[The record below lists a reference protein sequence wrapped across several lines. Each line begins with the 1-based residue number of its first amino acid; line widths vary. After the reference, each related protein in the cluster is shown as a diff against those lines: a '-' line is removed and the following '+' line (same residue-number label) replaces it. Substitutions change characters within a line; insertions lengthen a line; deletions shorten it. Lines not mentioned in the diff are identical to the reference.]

1 MRSVLASLPVLLL
14 AVGVLGSGGIGLPPG
29 EGSNGYNQ
37 GQAMEYI
44 RQQLQSQSQGQNS
57 GWMQRQIGVIEQNII
72 APYYAQSGHAPM
84 TIDSLQRA
92 SSAAQA
98 FFQYRFQ
105 ERRAKQDGVVSP
117 EEQGRLDQLRAA
129 FEAQVGELKGI
140 NPGLASVV
148 GNLPKT
154 GFGSGGQTGGQ
165 SGGGTYED
173 PCAGRNRWRCALQQG
188 NKPDALADLDEVL
201 KEDPGNV
208 EALNA
213 RSTLFFEGGNFQA
226 ANADARRAL
235 QADPS
240 NQAALAMFKLTEGRG
255 NSQEGNLAGEV
266 AQADIGPLGQGTGGA
281 GPATVSLPPIS
292 MTKRNPAAEGAV
304 KSAQDAL
311 RVGDTA
317 GALGHLSRALAADP
331 ENVEALSLRAM
342 AFTRLGR
349 HDLSLRDVEAGL
361 RRAPR
366 NTSLFVIKAFNKNRQ
381 KDYRGALTA
390 AGEARDID
398 PGNVDALANYAHAL
412 GGLGQ
417 RGEMLSLLEQA
428 AARDPRYQASLEDA
442 RNRPV
447 GSDIFFL
454 FPGEAGGDFARAAYD
469 PKAGRPSRARRYG
482 VLAGAA
488 ALGGLLVA
496 LGLLRSV
503 GGPLTQRFKTAF
515 TPAPEAAE
523 PAGPPTLTPRPLTS
537 PDSGLL
543 RGQYRVLRQIG
554 AGGMGLVFEGADVTL
569 SRPVAVKK
577 MRDELRLGRR
587 ERLRFINEAKTV
599 AALHHPN
606 IVDIYAIIEEG
617 DDLFLVFEF
626 VNGHTVHELVVRR
639 GGLGWRESLGVA
651 RSMAAALDYA
661 HGRGVIHRDLKPSNV
676 MINKEGFVKV
686 MDFGIARVAKDAA
699 TRVSMTN
706 TVVGTPPYMAPEQE
720 RGVVRKEADVYSLAI
735 CLYEMLSGRLAFTG
749 TGAGMLMNK
758 MNMAFSPLSQSVAGL
773 PPGLDGVFARAF
785 QADPDKRFHSAGEL
799 LAALDALPSV

>member
-1 MRSVLASLPVLLL
+1 MGIFRLAVAAVFASLAVPGPAAASDFSAQDQLSQEQVLEALRQRAMERRPPMGPEGIARMQQMFQTSILGPYYSQRPDGMSRRDFQNLMEAQQAYMAWRRAERQGMPSDKVNEMRAKWEAEKADLGESNPVLGNIF
-14 AVGVLGSGGIGLPPG
+14 AKAMERSAP
-29 EGSNGYNQ
+29 Q
-37 GQAMEYI
+37 GQ
-44 RQQLQSQSQGQNS
+44 
-57 GWMQRQIGVIEQNII
+57 
-72 APYYAQSGHAPM
+72 
-84 TIDSLQRA
+84 
-92 SSAAQA
+92 
-98 FFQYRFQ
+98 
-105 ERRAKQDGVVSP
+105 
-117 EEQGRLDQLRAA
+117 
-129 FEAQVGELKGI
+129 
-140 NPGLASVV
+140 
-148 GNLPKT
+148 
-154 GFGSGGQTGGQ
+154 GGTQ
-165 SGGGTYED
+165 SGGTAED
-173 PCAGRNRWRCALQQG
+173 PCAGKNRWRCLLQQG
-188 NKPDALADLDEVL
+188 NKPEAMADLDEIL
-201 KEDPGNV
+201 KEDPDNV

-213 RSTLFFEGGNFQA
+213 RSTLFFEGGKFQA
-226 ANADARRAL
+226 ANADAQRAL

-240 NQAALAMFKLTEGRG
+240 NQAALAIFKLTEGREDVKE
-255 NSQEGNLAGEV
+255 EGLAAAL
-266 AQADIGPLGQGTGGA
+266 AQALGGSGPGQSSGGGGA
-281 GPATVSLPPIS
+281 DARTAITL
-292 MTKRNPAAEGAV
+292 TRRNPVVDGAV
-304 KSAQDAL
+304 RSAQDAMRL
-311 RVGDTA
+311 GDMA
-317 GALGHLSRALAADP
+317 GAMGHLNRALAADP
-331 ENVEALSLRAM
+331 DNVEALSLRAM

-349 HDLSLRDVEAGL
+349 HDFSLRDVEAGL

-366 NTSLFVIKAFNKNRQ
+366 NTSLLVVKAFNKNRQ

-390 AGEARDID
+390 AGLARETD
-398 PGNVDALANYAHAL
+398 PGNADALANYAHAL

-417 RGEMLSLLEQA
+417 RGEMLSLLGQA

-454 FPGEAGGDFARAAYD
+454 FPGEADGDFAQAAPD
-469 PKAGRPSRARRYG
+469 AKAGGRPSRARRYG

-503 GGPLTQRFKTAF
+503 GGPLTRRFKTAF
-515 TPAPEAAE
+515 TPVPGGEAPAAPGG
-523 PAGPPTLTPRPLTS
+523 PATLDPRPLEGS
-537 PDSGLL
+537 EGGLL
-543 RGQYRVLRQIG
+543 RGQYKVLRQIG
-554 AGGMGLVFEGADVTL
+554 AGGMGMVFEGTDVTL

-577 MRDELRLGRR
+577 MRDELRLDRR

-617 DDLFLVFEF
+617 DELFLIFEF
-626 VNGHTVHELVVRR
+626 VSGQTVHELVALR
-639 GGLGWRESLGVA
+639 GGLGLREALGIV

-720 RGVVRKEADVYSLAI
+720 QGVVRKEADVYSLAI

-758 MNMAFSPLSQSVAGL
+758 MNMSFAPISKSVNGL
-773 PPGLDGVFARAF
+773 PPGLDAVFARAF

-799 LAALDALPSV
+799 LRALEALPEGQKA